1 MQYFLPEFG
10 YDIPTFIFLAFTLFA
25 FIQLLFVTLFYSRV
39 AFWKNKEEKQTKLK
53 PVSVIIAARNE
64 SKNLYENLPFI
75 LEQDYPEFE
84 VIIVNH
90 QSVDDSKYILNA
102 YKRQYPHLRTIEV
115 ERSEHL
121 KYGKKLPLTIGIKGA
136 KHEHL
141 LFTDADCKPASDQWM
156 RSMINQFNETKEI
169 ILGYG
174 PYKRKKGLLNAIV
187 RLDTAWIAMNY
198 LSLAKGG
205 IPYMGVG
212 RNMAYTIDRFVA
224 VNGFKSHYSLSSGDD
239 DLFIQEAANRKNV
252 EVTLDPNS
260 YMYSAAPESWEEL
273 LRQKA
278 RHFTTAPHYKVIK
291 RWVLGIYPLS
301 LLIMTGT
308 FVSLLFNS
316 EFVWLSL
323 AIYLFVLTIK
333 WIIIGKAL
341 AKLKENKFVAWFPFV
356 DLFYAIWAPTLYY
369 SIDKSDNKKW

>member
-1 MQYFLPEFG
+1 
-10 YDIPTFIFLAFTLFA
+10 
-25 FIQLLFVTLFYSRV
+25 
-39 AFWKNKEEKQTKLK
+39 
-53 PVSVIIAARNE
+53 
-64 SKNLYENLPFI
+64 
-75 LEQDYPEFE
+75 
-84 VIIVNH
+84 
-90 QSVDDSKYILNA
+90 
-102 YKRQYPHLRTIEV
+102 
-115 ERSEHL
+115 
-121 KYGKKLPLTIGIKGA
+121 
-136 KHEHL
+136 
-141 LFTDADCKPASDQWM
+141 
-156 RSMINQFNETKEI
+156 
-169 ILGYG
+169 
-174 PYKRKKGLLNAIV
+174 
-187 RLDTAWIAMNY
+187 
-198 LSLAKGG
+198 
-205 IPYMGVG
+205 
-212 RNMAYTIDRFVA
+212 MAYTKDRFVA

-278 RHFTTAPHYKVIK
+278 RHYTTASHYKVIK

-333 WIIIGKAL
+333 WIIIGKVL